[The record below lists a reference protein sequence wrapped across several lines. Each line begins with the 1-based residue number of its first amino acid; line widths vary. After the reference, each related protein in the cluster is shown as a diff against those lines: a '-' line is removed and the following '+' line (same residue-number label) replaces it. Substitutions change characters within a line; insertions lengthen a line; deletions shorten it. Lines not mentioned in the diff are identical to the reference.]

1 MKIKRFFGKDMRSAL
16 TEVKEVLGP
25 DAVIMSNKRVNG
37 GVEIMAAFDQDL
49 EPQLPGPG
57 RRDNDQQA
65 QHQPQSGRRASDRMA
80 GQNQD
85 PRLSQGNMDRD
96 ELADSLQALLARQ
109 QAEDTHTREPAADT
123 REQANTREQDD
134 QRDQAGRRFSE
145 RENAESEAAVHLQN
159 SISRSAAYQP
169 AASETTDAM
178 LTQRLS
184 SQDATIH
191 AMKSDMS
198 AIRELLE
205 TQVSGLVWQDLERRE
220 PTRILLI
227 KKLTNLGFTD
237 EVADQISCFVPE
249 GLSEEEAWENTL
261 DLLQAQIA
269 TTHNDILSQGG
280 VVALVGPTG
289 VGKTTTI
296 AKLAAR
302 YAQIHGP
309 DSVALVTTD
318 TYRIA
323 ASEQLQTYARII
335 GCPIKVAR
343 DADELNAVLVQFRQ
357 RRLVLIDTAGMSQ
370 RDIRL
375 SEQLATLMENSRLR
389 IRPYLVLSATAQASV
404 QNEIVRQFKRIPL
417 SGCIFTKLDESLSLG
432 EVLSTAIHNS
442 LPISYLTD
450 GQQVPEDIQIAD
462 ARELVKRAA
471 ATDNA
476 VEESRYSA
484 AGKLA
489 P

>member
-16 TEVKEVLGP
+16 AEVKDVLGP

-37 GVEIMAAFDQDL
+37 GVEIMAAFDQDV
-49 EPQLPGPG
+49 EP
-57 RRDNDQQA
+57 R
-65 QHQPQSGRRASDRMA
+65 QSGRAAPVQGRAAQRE
-80 GQNQD
+80 
-85 PRLSQGNMDRD
+85 PKLD
-96 ELADSLQALLARQ
+96 EQQIADSLQALLQRQ
-109 QAEDTHTREPAADT
+109 QDT
-123 REQANTREQDD
+123 EQDYVPSQRD
-134 QRDQAGRRFSE
+134 VPSRDSQRDQAGRSAAE
-145 RENAESEAAVHLQN
+145 RVQDEQYQDMQRKMQRPAARQDAESGYGAEP
-159 SISRSAAYQP
+159 SRKPSFEPRQDP
-169 AASETTDAM
+169 EKDVF
-178 LTQRLS
+178 TQRLS
-184 SQDATIH
+184 AQDATIS

-205 TQVSGLVWQDLERRE
+205 TQVSGLMWQDMERRE
-220 PTRILLI
+220 PTRAMLMKRLA
-227 KKLTNLGFTD
+227 KLGFTD
-237 EVADQISCFVPE
+237 EVADQISCFIPE
-249 GLSEEEAWENTL
+249 GLSNDEAWDQTL
-261 DLLQAQIA
+261 DLLQGQIG
-269 TTHNDILSQGG
+269 TTRNDILSQGG

-302 YAQIHGP
+302 YAQINGP

-318 TYRIA
+318 TFRIA

-343 DADELNAVLVQFRQ
+343 DAEELNAVLVQFRQ

-417 SGCIFTKLDESLSLG
+417 TGCIFTKLDECLSLG
-432 EVLSTAIHNS
+432 EVLSTSIHNS

-462 ARELVKRAA
+462 SRVLVRQAA
-471 ATDNA
+471 AMDTQD
-476 VEESRYSA
+476 ESRYAASA
-484 AGKLA
+484 RTSR
-489 P
+489 